1 MSLPRAGRMLAG
13 TALTLAL
20 VACGSA
26 GPSTG
31 GRTATVSGGA
41 VTVTAVRDLA
51 FDTSVIQAP
60 AGAAFTITLVN
71 NDIAPHNISVY
82 TAEGGE
88 RIVLGTIINEGETT
102 RIDVPALEAGT
113 YYWVCD
119 LHTTM
124 NGTLVIGG
132 G

>member
-1 MSLPRAGRMLAG
+1 M
-13 TALTLAL
+13 
-20 VACGSA
+20 
-26 GPSTG
+26 
-31 GRTATVSGGA
+31 SGGA